1 MGSIFFCTEVENK
14 PAPPDN
20 HLLTEKMTSNIEERE
35 ARWNE
40 LVGRNTIVAKPQF
53 SEKSREI
60 VAKWTPRHT
69 DVLIAT
75 PPKTGTTWLQQITHQ
90 LRSGGDMDFDDI
102 YQVSPWQLMAYD
114 VGLDINGE
122 QPNHK
127 TGSLALFPRTYKT
140 HQRPSACPPGA
151 KFLVTVRKPSD
162 VWSSAYRFLKHKEIP
177 PLREIDDMNDLKA
190 FGPTIGDMA
199 FGASLYDYYIEFWKL
214 RNETN
219 MLILCYEDLV
229 KDTKRFIP
237 LIAKFIGLSHPSDE
251 LITKVLN
258 MSSKS
263 FMAEHMEKFD
273 ESWCYK
279 KLVEH
284 GTHNRPEDFSKSN
297 RVSKAVKVNE
307 EVVNFLREKWKEIM
321 TIGTG
326 HNTWEQFQSDIRKLA
341 EQRFEQFGLPTL
353 DSNSQGDKLVLSE
366 REDRWKNLVGKH
378 TIVAKPQFSEK
389 SREIVAAW
397 QPRPTDILIATP
409 PKTGTTWLQQLT
421 HQLRTRGDMDFD
433 DIYQVSPWQL
443 MAYDVGLDINE
454 EQPLHKPAGS
464 CPAFFP
470 RTFKSHQLP
479 SACSSRAKFLV
490 TVRSPPKV
498 WSSAYRFLKHKEI
511 PPLKDVNDMNDLRA
525 YGPTVGDMAFGA
537 SLWDYYIEFWKLRFE
552 KNILILC
559 YEDFLQD
566 TKRHIPLIAKFMGLP
581 APDEKL
587 IATVLEM
594 SSKDFMTKH
603 MSKFDES
610 WCYEQ
615 LIAHGTHNRP
625 DDFSKSNRVSKA
637 VNVDEKVEEF
647 LKEKWDE
654 IMIPAT
660 GHNNYADFA
669 NDIRNLTNQRFLDF
683 GLPTSIKLQDDEKLY
698 QVDSDVKERE
708 IHWNN
713 LVGRNKIV
721 AKPQFSGKSREI
733 VAAWV
738 PRSTDILIA
747 TPPKTGTTWLQQIT
761 HQLRTGGDMDFD
773 DIYQVSPWQL
783 MAYDVGLDINGE
795 QPCHRKNIKAFF
807 PRTYKTHQLPSACS
821 SAAKFLVTVRNPP
834 KVWSSAYRFLKHKEI
849 PPLQDIDDMNDLRAY
864 GPTLGDMAFG
874 ASLYDYYVEFWKLQ
888 AEKNI
893 LIICYEELLKDTK
906 RYIPLIAKFMELPM
920 PDDKLIETVLE
931 MSGKEFMRN
940 HMTKFDESWCYKKLV
955 EHGTHNRPEDFS
967 KSNRVSEA
975 TKVNEKVEEFL
986 QERWNELMFPATG
999 HKNYDAFADDII
1011 KVTERRFKEFGL

>member
-1 MGSIFFCTEVENK
+1 M
-14 PAPPDN
+14 
-20 HLLTEKMTSNIEERE
+20 
-35 ARWNE
+35 
-40 LVGRNTIVAKPQF
+40 
-53 SEKSREI
+53 
-60 VAKWTPRHT
+60 
-69 DVLIAT
+69 
-75 PPKTGTTWLQQITHQ
+75 
-90 LRSGGDMDFDDI
+90 
-102 YQVSPWQLMAYD
+102 
-114 VGLDINGE
+114 
-122 QPNHK
+122 
-127 TGSLALFPRTYKT
+127 
-140 HQRPSACPPGA
+140 
-151 KFLVTVRKPSD
+151 
-162 VWSSAYRFLKHKEIP
+162 
-177 PLREIDDMNDLKA
+177 
-190 FGPTIGDMA
+190 
-199 FGASLYDYYIEFWKL
+199 
-214 RNETN
+214 
-219 MLILCYEDLV
+219 
-229 KDTKRFIP
+229 
-237 LIAKFIGLSHPSDE
+237 
-251 LITKVLN
+251 
-258 MSSKS
+258 
-263 FMAEHMEKFD
+263 
-273 ESWCYK
+273 
-279 KLVEH
+279 
-284 GTHNRPEDFSKSN
+284 
-297 RVSKAVKVNE
+297 
-307 EVVNFLREKWKEIM
+307 
-321 TIGTG
+321 
-326 HNTWEQFQSDIRKLA
+326 
-341 EQRFEQFGLPTL
+341 TL
-353 DSNSQGDKLVLSE
+353 D
-366 REDRWKNLVGKH
+366 W
-378 TIVAKPQFSEK
+378 
-389 SREIVAAW
+389 
-397 QPRPTDILIATP
+397 ILI
-409 PKTGTTWLQQLT
+409 GSNL
-421 HQLRTRGDMDFD
+421 F
-433 DIYQVSPWQL
+433 
-443 MAYDVGLDINE
+443 IN
-454 EQPLHKPAGS
+454 PLVVAQR
-464 CPAFFP
+464 FFP

-511 PPLKDVNDMNDLRA
+511 PPLKEINDMNDLRA

-537 SLWDYYIEFWKLRFE
+537 SLWEYYIEFWKLRFE

-559 YEDFLQD
+559 YEDFMQD

-581 APDEKL
+581 TPDEKL

-637 VNVDEKVEEF
+637 VHVDEKVEEF

-660 GHNNYADFA
+660 GHNNYAEFA

-683 GLPTSIKLQDDEKLY
+683 GLPTSIKKQDDEKLY
-698 QVDSDVKERE
+698 QVDTDVKARE
-708 IHWNN
+708 SHWNN

-721 AKPQFSGKSREI
+721 AKPQFSDKSREI

-795 QPCHRKNIKAFF
+795 QPCHRKNITAFF
-807 PRTYKTHQLPSACS
+807 PRTYKTHQLPSACP

-849 PPLQDIDDMNDLRAY
+849 PPLQDIDNMNDLRAY

-874 ASLYDYYVEFWKLQ
+874 ASLYDYYVEFWKLR
-888 AEKNI
+888 AEKNV

-920 PDDKLIETVLE
+920 PNDKLVETVLE
-931 MSGKEFMRN
+931 MSGKNFMRN

-999 HKNYDAFADDII
+999 HKNYDEFADDII
-1011 KVTERRFKEFGL
+1011 KVTERRFKEFGLYTKLVSV